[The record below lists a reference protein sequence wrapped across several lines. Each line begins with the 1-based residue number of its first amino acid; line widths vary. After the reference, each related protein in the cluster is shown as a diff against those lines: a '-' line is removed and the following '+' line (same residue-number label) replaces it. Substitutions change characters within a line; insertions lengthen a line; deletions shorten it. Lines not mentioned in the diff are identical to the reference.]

1 MAVPSSGT
9 LNQLGL
15 AQECLNGTYGSGS
28 ISGRICLETLVTSGQ
43 CGSGSETYPAINTNS
58 ASHPNTSTPHEF
70 SEFYGYDKDAV
81 SAILRFRTCSTYG
94 KGFFACFQTAGC
106 GVYTAGAFAAT
117 KNAYTNS
124 ALTTPLGNGT
134 YGLAGT
140 TYGGTTSAFFTIM
153 YGTGYISSLTPC
165 SSDIRFKDNI
175 ELLGHS
181 PSGINVYRF
190 DYKNKKRFGD
200 ESWIGVLA
208 HEVEHIPNV
217 VEYIGGYQYVN
228 YSLIDVDMHPY
239 SDKYFKSISQ

>member
-1 MAVPSSGT
+1 MF
-9 LNQLGL
+9 L
-15 AQECLNGTYGSGS
+15 
-28 ISGRICLETLVTSGQ
+28 
-43 CGSGSETYPAINTNS
+43 
-58 ASHPNTSTPHEF
+58 
-70 SEFYGYDKDAV
+70 
-81 SAILRFRTCSTYG
+81 
-94 KGFFACFQTAGC
+94 
-106 GVYTAGAFAAT
+106 
-117 KNAYTNS
+117 
-124 ALTTPLGNGT
+124 
-134 YGLAGT
+134 
-140 TYGGTTSAFFTIM
+140 
-153 YGTGYISSLTPC
+153 C

-239 SDKYFKSISQ
+239 SDKYFKSVSQ

>member
-43 CGSGSETYPAINTNS
+43 CGSQSETYPAINTNS
-58 ASHPNTSTPHEF
+58 ASHPNTSTPH
-70 SEFYGYDKDAV
+70 DICRAP
-81 SAILRFRTCSTYG
+81 
-94 KGFFACFQTAGC
+94 
-106 GVYTAGAFAAT
+106 AGALQI
-117 KNAYTNS
+117 S
-124 ALTTPLGNGT
+124 
-134 YGLAGT
+134 
-140 TYGGTTSAFFTIM
+140 YGGSTTAFFVIQ
-153 YGTGYISSLTPC
+153 YGTGYISSITPC

-217 VEYIGGYQYVN
+217 VEYIGDYQYVN
-228 YSLIDVDMHPY
+228 
-239 SDKYFKSISQ
+239 